1 MLPISS
7 PSFAALTAGVLIAT
21 VVDMRTRRIPNAL
34 TGTMASVGVAL
45 AAVGLSGLSVGA
57 SLLGL
62 VVGLSVMLP
71 GHVLGATGAG
81 DVKLM
86 AAVGAF
92 LGPALAVKAFLFTAI
107 AGGLLAVIVSLHRR
121 RLSATL
127 AATARMIAMPAD
139 ARHEIKTAAPASRF
153 AYGPAIAI
161 GSMLAV
167 LLA

>member
-1 MLPISS
+1 
-7 PSFAALTAGVLIAT
+7 
-21 VVDMRTRRIPNAL
+21 
-34 TGTMASVGVAL
+34 
-45 AAVGLSGLSVGA
+45 
-57 SLLGL
+57 
-62 VVGLSVMLP
+62 
-71 GHVLGATGAG
+71 
-81 DVKLM
+81 
-86 AAVGAF
+86 
-92 LGPALAVKAFLFTAI
+92 VKAFLFTAI

-139 ARHEIKTAAPASRF
+139 VRHEIKTAVPASRF